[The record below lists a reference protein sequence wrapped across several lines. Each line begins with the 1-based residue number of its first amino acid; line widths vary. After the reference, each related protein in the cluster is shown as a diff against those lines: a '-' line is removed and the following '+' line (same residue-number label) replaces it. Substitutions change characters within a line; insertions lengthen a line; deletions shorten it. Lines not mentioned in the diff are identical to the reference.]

1 MSIDGKW
8 NVELNTPMGIQKI
21 AIVFKVDGETLS
33 GSMGGGMM
41 SGTTE
46 FEGGTV
52 SGDKVSWPL
61 KITQPMSMTLKC
73 TATIDGDNITGEASM
88 GMMGKAKFAGSRAA

>member
-8 NVELNTPMGIQKI
+8 NVELNTPMGVQKI
-21 AIVFKVDGETLS
+21 AIVFKTDGDSLS

-46 FEGGTV
+46 FSGGTI
-52 SGDKVSWPL
+52 SGNHLSWPL
-61 KITQPMSMTLKC
+61 TITQPMSMTLKC
-73 TATIDGDNITGEASM
+73 TATIDGDDISGEASM
-88 GMMGKAKFAGSRAA
+88 GMMGKAKFSGRRE